1 MIQQNILD
9 EYRPYYDNEVPEA
22 VARIASDSL
31 FEPIVRYVFPNE
43 DYKGFVDDFRR
54 IASVDDFQAKVMDKA
69 IGNIVRATAAD
80 LSYSG
85 IDLIDPKKSYTYI
98 SNHRDIV
105 LDSAILQTIFY
116 ANNIKTSE
124 ITFGSNLMRPQI
136 VVDIGKINKMFK
148 IIRGGTAKE
157 IFVNSQ
163 NVSDYMRYA
172 ITHKNESTWIAQRNG
187 RTKDGDDKTQVAVV
201 KMLAMSS
208 DKPFADNL
216 AEMNIAP
223 IAVSYEYEPCD
234 ILKTREI
241 YLSRKNGS
249 YTKTANEDINSIIT
263 GVTQYKGRIHYTI
276 CPPIEADE
284 LARYDSASHNDKFR
298 LLAQDIDRRIYGGYR
313 LFPNNYIAFDLLAN
327 DSDFASEYTHT
338 QREAFI
344 SYTDKALSLLEGDR
358 DELRNIFLG
367 IYANPVGNVASIA
380 SKTI

>member
-54 IASVDDFQAKVMDKA
+54 IASVYDFQAKVMDKA

-116 ANNIKTSE
+116 ANHIKTSE

-234 ILKTREI
+234 ILKTRGI

-263 GVTQYKGRIHYTI
+263 GITQYKGRIHYTI
-276 CPPIEADE
+276 CPPIGADE

-327 DSDFASEYTHT
+327 GSDFDSEYTHT

-358 DELRNIFLG
+358 EELRNIFLG
-367 IYANPVGNVASIA
+367 IYANPVGNVVN
-380 SKTI
+380 SK

>member
-1 MIQQNILD
+1 MIQQNIID

-31 FEPIVRYVFPNE
+31 FEQIVRYVFPNE
-43 DYKGFVDDFRR
+43 DYKTFVDDFRR
-54 IASVDDFQAKVMDKA
+54 IASVDDFQSKVMDKA
-69 IGNIVRATAAD
+69 IGNIVRATSAD
-80 LSYSG
+80 ISYSG

-187 RTKDGDDKTQVAVV
+187 RTKDGDDKTQVAVL
-201 KMLAMSS
+201 KMFAMSS

-223 IAVSYEYEPCD
+223 ISVSYEYEPCD
-234 ILKTREI
+234 ILKTREV
-241 YLSRKNGS
+241 YLSHKNGS

-263 GVTQYKGRIHYTI
+263 GITQYKGRIHYTI
-276 CPPIEADE
+276 CPPIGADE
-284 LARYDSASHNDKFR
+284 LAQYDSASHNDKFR

-327 DSDFASEYTHT
+327 GSDFASEYTHT

-358 DELRNIFLG
+358 EELRNIFLG
-367 IYANPVGNVASIA
+367 IYANPVGNVIN
-380 SKTI
+380 SK

>member
-1 MIQQNILD
+1 LD

-54 IASVDDFQAKVMDKA
+54 IASVYDFQAKVMDKA

-116 ANNIKTSE
+116 ANHIKTSE

-263 GVTQYKGRIHYTI
+263 GIMQYKGRIHYTI
-276 CPPIEADE
+276 CPPIGVDK
-284 LARYDSASHNDKFR
+284 LAQYDSASHNDKFR
-298 LLAQDIDRRIYGGYR
+298 LLAQDIDRRIYRGYR

-327 DSDFASEYTHT
+327 GSDFASEYTHT

-367 IYANPVGNVASIA
+367 IYANPVGNVVN
-380 SKTI
+380 SK

>member
-241 YLSRKNGS
+241 YLSHKNGS

-298 LLAQDIDRRIYGGYR
+298 LLAQDIDRRIYRGYR

-327 DSDFASEYTHT
+327 GSDFTSEYTHT

>member
-1 MIQQNILD
+1 MIQQNIID

-31 FEPIVRYVFPNE
+31 FEQIVRYVFPNE
-43 DYKGFVDDFRR
+43 DYKTFVDDFRR
-54 IASVDDFQAKVMDKA
+54 IASVDDFQSKVMDKA
-69 IGNIVRATAAD
+69 IGNIVRATSAD
-80 LSYSG
+80 ISYSG

-187 RTKDGDDKTQVAVV
+187 RTKDGDDKTQVAVL
-201 KMLAMSS
+201 KMFAMSS

-216 AEMNIAP
+216 AEMNITP
-223 IAVSYEYEPCD
+223 ISVSYEYEPCD
-234 ILKTREI
+234 ILKTREV
-241 YLSRKNGS
+241 YLSRKNDS

-263 GVTQYKGRIHYTI
+263 GITQYKGRIHYTI
-276 CPPIEADE
+276 CPPIGADE

-327 DSDFASEYTHT
+327 GSDFASKYTHT
-338 QREAFI
+338 QSEAFI

-367 IYANPVGNVASIA
+367 IYANPVGNVVD
-380 SKTI
+380 SK